1 MNILPALTIL
11 LIFMMLSLVIPIVIV
26 LKWRSRPGWALFT
39 ASGLYCLP
47 IIPFSLG
54 PILSGYQDATGSDL
68 WIPFVVFLL
77 FWLVPGFLILKLIQ
91 WQSRK
96 RRKQKER
103 AVIEGVF

>member
-1 MNILPALTIL
+1 MNLLPALIIL
-11 LIFMMLSLVIPIVIV
+11 LIFMLLSLVIPIVIV
-26 LKWRSRPGWALFT
+26 IKWRSRPGWALFT

-68 WIPFVVFLL
+68 WISFFVFLM
-77 FWLVPGFLILKLIQ
+77 FWLVPGFLILLIIQ

-96 RRKQKER
+96 RRKRKER
-103 AVIEGVF
+103 AVIEEAF